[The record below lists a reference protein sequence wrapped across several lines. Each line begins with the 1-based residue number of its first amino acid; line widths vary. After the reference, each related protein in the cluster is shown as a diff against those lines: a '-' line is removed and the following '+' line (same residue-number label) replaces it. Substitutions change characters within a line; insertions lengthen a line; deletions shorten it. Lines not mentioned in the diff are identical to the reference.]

1 MLQQLLSNVT
11 GMCPDST
18 KVATL
23 ESLGYMCDEWEPE
36 EMDQTQ
42 TNQILTCIV
51 DGLRKDRPS
60 EIRHAAGTA
69 LNNSLD
75 FTHSNFETKGE
86 RDMIMTVIC
95 EATQCTTTAVRK
107 VAFECISNIAS
118 LYYEKLQDYMHA
130 LFDITMKAMKEDSV
144 EVVLQAIEFWST
156 LCDEENDLNTYA
168 MYAQGLDDGSQRTS
182 SNYVRAALQY
192 LVPVLLE
199 CLMKQDEDADED
211 DWGIGEICVVV

>member
-1 MLQQLLSNVT
+1 MY
-11 GMCPDST
+11 PDST

-51 DGLRKDRPS
+51 DGMRQDRPS
-60 EIRHAAGTA
+60 EIRLAAGTA

-95 EATQCTTTAVRK
+95 EATQCTCPAVRK

-130 LFDITMKAMKEDSV
+130 LFDITMKAIKGDSADV
-144 EVVLQAIEFWST
+144 ALQAIEFWST
-156 LCDEENDLNTYA
+156 LCDEENDLSSYA
-168 MYAQGLDDGSQRTS
+168 MYAQGLDTQPQRTS
-182 SNYVRAALQY
+182 SNYVQAALQY

-199 CLMKQDEDADED
+199 CLMRQDEDADED
-211 DWGIGEICVVV
+211 DWGIGKIFNNNALNLCPLLNS